1 MSRKTPE
8 ERLADLQEQQEQL
21 KARISREKARIA
33 SQKRKDDTRRKIII
47 GGAVMAHAKNNEEF
61 DKAIADL
68 LDKYVPADR
77 DRKLLGL
84 APRESK
90 AP

>member
-1 MSRKTPE
+1 MSRKSPE

-33 SQKRKDDTRRKIII
+33 TQKRKDDTRRKIII
-47 GGAVMAHAKNNEEF
+47 GGAVMAHAKNNADFE
-61 DKAIADL
+61 KAISEL

-84 APRESK
+84 APRKSEE
-90 AP
+90 P